1 MIEIDKELENVFDDL
16 KDWQVFLLYYD
27 NWNCYIKPTKFN
39 HKKDLIPITERK
51 EELKDNWWVFHRM
64 ATFNVENWIF
74 WNDWIYLKT
83 NK

>member
-1 MIEIDKELENVFDDL
+1 MRLNEEIENVLDDL

-39 HKKDLIPITERK
+39 HKKDLIPITER
-51 EELKDNWWVFHRM
+51 EEKLKDNWWIFHIM
-64 ATFNVENWIF
+64 PTLYSTDLNF